1 MWALKL
7 ETFRRFAIKTE
18 RGEPGWSLGEHFVR
32 VARKNRPRRC
42 ISDSTG
48 RSLNYGQTLV
58 KSIALS
64 AGIEKLAGEQERVGI
79 MLPPSVGAA
88 LANIAVTLAGKVS
101 VNLNYVVSEDF
112 VKSAIQQ
119 CGISCIISS
128 RGFVEKVKSLGS
140 LRGLAFLEDISG
152 KITVASK
159 LKAYLKARFA
169 PAEILAKKSGELAT
183 IIFSS
188 GSSGEPKGVMLSHRN
203 IISNIEAVR
212 TAFRLESSDN
222 LCGVLPFFHS
232 FGFTCCLWLAVIS
245 GVSASYV
252 ASPLDGKLV
261 GDTARRNKSTIL
273 FAAPT
278 FLLNY
283 VRRVPADDFASLR
296 TVVAGAEK
304 LKRQIADS
312 FEGKFGIRPLEGYGT
327 TELSPVVSL
336 NLPEELSC
344 GICEVGYREGTVG
357 RPLPGVE
364 VKVICPESGRELP
377 AGQAGLLMVKG
388 PNVMLGYL
396 NREKETAEVLKDG
409 WYNTGDI
416 ASIDDEGFVR
426 ITDRL
431 SRFSKIAGE
440 MVPHLGVEEA
450 YLQGLDTVEQVV
462 AVTSVPEPKKGEE
475 LVVLYMDK
483 AGNADK
489 LHEIISRSNL
499 PNMWKPR
506 RDNYIRIES
515 IPVLGSGKL
524 DVRRLKKLAL
534 AAHGN
539 SATR

>member
-1 MWALKL
+1 VGKL
-7 ETFRRFAIKTE
+7 EIFRRFAIETE
-18 RGEPGWSLGEHFVR
+18 RGEPGWSLGKHFVR

-42 ISDSTG
+42 VSDSTG
-48 RSLNYGQTLV
+48 RSLNYGQTLA
-58 KSIALS
+58 KSITLS
-64 AGIEKLAGEQERVGI
+64 AEIEKLAGEQERVGI
-79 MLPPSVGAA
+79 VLPPSVGAA

-128 RGFVEKVKSLGS
+128 RSFIEKIKGLGS
-140 LRGLAFLEDISG
+140 LRGLAFVEDIAG
-152 KITVASK
+152 NITVASK
-159 LKAYLKARFA
+159 LTAYLKAHFA
-169 PAEILAKKSGELAT
+169 PAEMLAKKSGKLAT

-232 FGFTCCLWLAVIS
+232 FGFTCSLWLAVIS

-252 ASPLDGKLV
+252 VSPLDGKLV

-312 FEGKFGIRPLEGYGT
+312 FEDKFGIRPLEGYGT

-364 VKVICPESGRELP
+364 VKIACSESGRELP

-396 NREKETAEVLKDG
+396 NREKETAEVLRDG

-416 ASIDDEGFVR
+416 ATIDDEGFVR

-524 DVRRLKKLAL
+524 DVRQLKKLAL
-534 AAHGN
+534 AAHGTA
-539 SATR
+539 SR